1 MAVRKITRKNG
12 IVYVAYLKHKGQQ
25 VTKTFYTQKE
35 AKAWEVGAKK
45 NLKTADATPPN
56 LMFSR
61 ASMAY
66 LEDCKARMAAN
77 TFKERQRHLREFAA
91 FLTEDVD
98 MEDITRAVARKF
110 LLVSKAEREEKS
122 ANRRLRTLKAL
133 WNWHKDTIPR
143 NPWRGILPFKEE
155 EYIKYVPTS
164 EDVGKVLAVAA
175 PWQKTLLNTLLHT
188 GARVGEVL
196 KLRWADVSDQSI
208 LLWTH
213 KRKGGARQSRQAP
226 VTPTLKAILDA
237 QKLVTGGT
245 EYVFINSTTGDAYS
259 MRQPVIRYMLG
270 RLCEEANVKPF
281 GFHAIRHFF
290 AMSLVKSQQTDLTDI
305 QRLLGHQRATTTDI
319 YLRGIDPQLDHLAE
333 VIERAVQPVTCNG
346 AEQVNG

>member
-12 IVYVAYLKHKGQQ
+12 IVYVAYFKHKGQQ

-35 AKAWEVGAKK
+35 AKAWEVEAKR
-45 NLKTADATPPN
+45 NPKTADATPPN

-77 TFKERQRHLREFAA
+77 TFKERQRHLREFAT

-155 EYIKYVPTS
+155 EYIKYHCCP
-164 EDVGKVLAVAA
+164 A
-175 PWQKTLLNTLLHT
+175 
-188 GARVGEVL
+188 
-196 KLRWADVSDQSI
+196 
-208 LLWTH
+208 
-213 KRKGGARQSRQAP
+213 KG
-226 VTPTLKAILDA
+226 
-237 QKLVTGGT
+237 
-245 EYVFINSTTGDAYS
+245 
-259 MRQPVIRYMLG
+259 
-270 RLCEEANVKPF
+270 
-281 GFHAIRHFF
+281 
-290 AMSLVKSQQTDLTDI
+290 
-305 QRLLGHQRATTTDI
+305 
-319 YLRGIDPQLDHLAE
+319 
-333 VIERAVQPVTCNG
+333 
-346 AEQVNG
+346 